1 MKKYKIYIILAIAA
15 IAIYLLFFRSKATPV
30 IIPPVSPKEEKKQP
44 VAQNTEAQRRGSMP
58 AKGRTQSANIVQAT
72 QAN

>member
-15 IAIYLLFFRSKATPV
+15 IAIYLMFFRSKAAPV
-30 IIPPVSPKEEKKQP
+30 AITPVSPKEEKKQP
-44 VAQNTEAQRRGSMP
+44 VAQNTEAQRRGPMP

-72 QAN
+72 QEN